1 MNGVVILTGR
11 LTTDA
16 AASDLADRAW
26 LLGQIHVVYREMF
39 WDNPPFFVL
48 ENREMLFPPFF
59 VPKESPSE
67 IGCSRQHRRS
77 LQPGLRVARIHNTPI
92 ATLSDPKSSTQSV
105 PSSGCFPIFS
115 NPF

>member
-48 ENREMLFPPFF
+48 ENREMFHIDVSAIFC
-59 VPKESPSE
+59 PKRKP
-67 IGCSRQHRRS
+67 
-77 LQPGLRVARIHNTPI
+77 V
-92 ATLSDPKSSTQSV
+92 
-105 PSSGCFPIFS
+105 
-115 NPF
+115 